1 MMNVDVPA
9 NGWRTTRRFDRAELS
24 PGSRPSFLS
33 NRSPVV
39 ILSFLLLAGWF
50 VLLCG
55 GNLDPDAA
63 EAKLGMAAS
72 EGIGPYGQL
81 YGSWEPSL
89 WPAQVVTSQIW
100 AWGEGGR
107 GSSASVR
114 WPAAVAA
121 VLIGLILARRTNR
134 VLGPRAGILA
144 SLCLFGSLAMIDRSA
159 TLGLDMI
166 AGLAIIGALDRL
178 LRHGSDLGTGCWASL
193 AFLAGGFP
201 PVIMILL
208 PTIVLGRREAGLSW
222 RLLVPVALTFA
233 AWSAWAL
240 DVTDTEVWAAAL
252 TLPFTRNLSLTMP
265 LVVLLAGW
273 PWAPLASLVACR
285 SIRDSWTVSQR
296 DWTMGW
302 LHVVGVAAVVGVLLP
317 GMAVSAKVVAVV
329 GLALVA
335 AAVIDRVLSG
345 EGSQTATRL
354 FIIVTFAVVMLWL
367 VVAIPL
373 GGYLAA
379 AISFYRQLAFVLLAL
394 SFGTG
399 LVALAALSKRKPAW
413 AFGAVVAVA
422 CLTKLVHAGIY
433 VPERNYRLSQGPWG
447 RAIGQW
453 VPPNWPIYTFHTW
466 RTDLAFFTDRPV
478 RQLPDPKLLQFK
490 SKDRPHYVLLLP
502 PEFDHWPAD
511 APKVKKIRTFLDERG
526 NERILARTEGEVYIR
541 KL

>member
-1 MMNVDVPA
+1 
-9 NGWRTTRRFDRAELS
+9 
-24 PGSRPSFLS
+24 
-33 NRSPVV
+33 
-39 ILSFLLLAGWF
+39 
-50 VLLCG
+50 
-55 GNLDPDAA
+55 
-63 EAKLGMAAS
+63 
-72 EGIGPYGQL
+72 
-81 YGSWEPSL
+81 
-89 WPAQVVTSQIW
+89 
-100 AWGEGGR
+100 
-107 GSSASVR
+107 
-114 WPAAVAA
+114 
-121 VLIGLILARRTNR
+121 
-134 VLGPRAGILA
+134 
-144 SLCLFGSLAMIDRSA
+144 
-159 TLGLDMI
+159 
-166 AGLAIIGALDRL
+166 
-178 LRHGSDLGTGCWASL
+178 
-193 AFLAGGFP
+193 
-201 PVIMILL
+201 L

-252 TLPFTRNLSLTMP
+252 TLPFTRNLSLSMP

-273 PWAPLASLVACR
+273 PWAPLAGLVACR
-285 SIRDSWTVSQR
+285 SIRDSWTVPQR
-296 DWTMGW
+296 DWAMGW
-302 LHVVGVAAVVGVLLP
+302 LQVAGVALVVGILLP

-335 AAVIDRVLSG
+335 AAVVDRVLAGKS
-345 EGSQTATRL
+345 SPSATRL
-354 FIIVTFAVVMLWL
+354 FIVVAFAVVMLWM

-379 AISFYRQLAFVLLAL
+379 AISFYRQLAFVLVVL

-399 LVALAALSKRKPAW
+399 LVALAALGKRKPAW

-453 VPPNWPIYTFHTW
+453 VPPNWPIYTFHAW
-466 RTDLAFFTDRPV
+466 PTDLAFFTDRPV

-511 APKVKKIRTFLDERG
+511 APKVKKIRSFVDERG
-526 NERILARTEGEVYIR
+526 DERILARTEGEVFIR